1 MENNSLVLF
10 VARISSHGQGDYRE
24 RLTKSL
30 EYTRLRY
37 EETYGAVGEKVPFL
51 IFSQS
56 SNRMFPANGQTI
68 ADLNAF
74 LSRCAETGCPA
85 VLALNGWDGLSTNA
99 VALTSLFEPYMD
111 RVCITIGSS
120 RIIHEDFM
128 KFRVRA
134 LYYCKLKIAED
145 VLALQEESY
154 HRNTPP
160 EWRLGGSHTCGECG
174 NAFDTSVQL
183 NNHMHKHHE
192 VTEKPMCQYCSEE
205 FTRADHRDRHEKEFC
220 KQRPG
225 YVQKPSKRRAP
236 RGSKSR
242 TAQREEDAVI
252 SDNGIPNYL
261 SLTVNTLDLPRVE
274 PKAELS
280 ERLVYRGEVWCRYPG
295 CVHQT
300 KYSSPAKLRTH
311 YKNAHRFEYPAL
323 SPGNLIQ
330 REQRVHDQGLEWLA
344 RCAYYGRDRWFKAG
358 VQPKPLKK
366 YGDLAGP
373 KNATSD

>member
-1 MENNSLVLF
+1 MENNSIVLF
-10 VARISSHGQGDYRE
+10 VARVSSPGQGDFRE
-24 RLTKSL
+24 RLTKSF
-30 EYTRLRY
+30 EYTRLSY
-37 EETYGAVGEKVPFL
+37 EETYGSVGEKVPFL
-51 IFSQS
+51 MFSQQ
-56 SNRMFPANGQTI
+56 SNKLFRPNGQTT
-68 ADLNAF
+68 ADLTAF
-74 LSRCAETGCPA
+74 LSRCEETGCPA
-85 VLALNGWDGLSTNA
+85 VLVLNGWDGLSTNT
-99 VALTSLFEPYMD
+99 VALTSLFAPYMD
-111 RVCITIGSS
+111 RLFV
-120 RIIHEDFM
+120 D
-128 KFRVRA
+128 KVRA
-134 LYYCKLKIAED
+134 LYYCKFKIAED
-145 VLALQEESY
+145 VLALQEGSY
-154 HRNTPP
+154 HRNTPH

-192 VTEKPMCQYCSEE
+192 VTEKPKCQYCAEE

-261 SLTVNTLDLPRVE
+261 SLTVNTLDFPRVE

-280 ERLVYRGEVWCRYPG
+280 ERLVYRGEVWCRYPS

-300 KYSSPAKLRTH
+300 KYSSPAKPRTH

-330 REQRVHDQGLEWLA
+330 REQRVHDEGLEWLA
-344 RCAYYGRDRWFKAG
+344 RCAYYGRDRWFRAG

-366 YGDLAGP
+366 YGNLAGP